1 MGILYLPDQQAT
13 IHVTT
18 IIHDGHET
26 PRYLLSGKW
35 GRYQDAL
42 TLSTMSGRLLA
53 EVRQLS
59 LGFSPRFALYSG
71 RERVGT
77 MAKSFGFLREFLYI
91 RGLHWVVV
99 GAPLTG
105 RYRVF
110 AGNRLVFS
118 TEPVHGGRYT
128 KVTVGA
134 DEDEPLA
141 ALVAAVLNHW
151 AHRTQRDPLRI
162 RPWHRLHPAT
172 GDLGL
177 APTCKK
183 NGRRPAALPLIN

>member
-1 MGILYLPDQQAT
+1 MGILYLPDLQT
-13 IHVTT
+13 SVRTTT
-18 IIHDGHET
+18 IIHDGHEQ
-26 PRYLLSGKW
+26 PHYLLSGKW

-42 TLSTMSGRLLA
+42 SLYTMGGQLLA

-59 LGFSPRFALYSG
+59 LGFSPRFALYQG

-77 MAKSFGFLREFLYI
+77 MAKSFGFIREFLYI

-110 AGNRLVFS
+110 AGNRLVFF
-118 TEPVHGGRYT
+118 TAPVSGGRYT
-128 KVTVGA
+128 RISVGA
-134 DEDEPLA
+134 DDDEPLA
-141 ALVAAVLNHW
+141 ILVAAVLNHW
-151 AHRTQRDPLRI
+151 AHRPERDLLLNHPFKKLR
-162 RPWHRLHPAT
+162 PVT

-177 APTCKK
+177 APSCKK
-183 NGRRPAALPLIN
+183 RE